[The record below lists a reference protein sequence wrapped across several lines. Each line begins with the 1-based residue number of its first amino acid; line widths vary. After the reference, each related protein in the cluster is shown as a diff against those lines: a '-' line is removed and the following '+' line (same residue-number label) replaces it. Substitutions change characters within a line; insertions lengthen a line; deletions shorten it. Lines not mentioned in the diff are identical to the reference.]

1 MVRQSGGI
9 VNQYDVEGL
18 RAGVTCRVKHF
29 YKVSPASIV
38 AESQKYN
45 GKFARFSTGVQKSG
59 YHPFAVDR
67 IDPRV
72 LGQVDYNPSGKAPLV
87 PGTDGV

>member
-1 MVRQSGGI
+1 M
-9 VNQYDVEGL
+9 EGL
-18 RAGVTCRVKHF
+18 RAGVTCRIKHF

-38 AESQKYN
+38 DDAQKYN
-45 GKFARFSTGVQKSG
+45 GKYARFSTGVQKTG
-59 YHPFAVDR
+59 YLPFSVDR

-72 LGQVDYNPSGKAPLV
+72 LGQVDYNPSGRAPAV